1 MQAEENRVEE
11 QNNLEIIHN
20 YLKQFS
26 SKSTD
31 LKDNIS
37 SIREYVYSNV
47 IALLINLSLFQ
58 AKLKI
63 KK

>member
-1 MQAEENRVEE
+1 MQSDEICVEE
-11 QNNLEIIHN
+11 QNNFEIIHN

-37 SIREYVYSNV
+37 SIREYINSNV
-47 IALLINLSLFQ
+47 
-58 AKLKI
+58 KD
-63 KK
+63 